1 MRIAEKPHDID
12 AAWMTQALGGE
23 HGILNGARVTDV
35 SFRGVGHGMMS
46 DSFRF
51 DLTYDRSDPALPATV
66 VGKFAAADPT
76 SKATATNYQI
86 YRTEVGFYRD
96 VAPTL
101 LANVP
106 QPYYVGLDEQTD
118 YFTIIMRDLAP
129 ARAIDQMAGCSLEDA
144 EAAIREVAK
153 LHGSRWDD
161 PTLADLPWLAHK
173 AKVINQQMIQALPD
187 LFNGFLDR
195 YRDMLE
201 PEYQA
206 YVRRLLP
213 IYPKIL
219 TDQNGPQTVQHGDYR
234 LDNLLFDVGGAGNVH
249 ILDWG
254 TVAHASGLTDVSY
267 FIGAS
272 LNEQQRADHERD
284 LVRIYYDTLSGL
296 PIGDYSWDDCWR
308 DYRRFC
314 FLGISTGIV
323 APMMVERSDRADRLF
338 LDMVRNYSRQI
349 EVLDSFSFWE

>member
-1 MRIAEKPHDID
+1 MGIAERPQDID
-12 AAWMTQALGGE
+12 AAWMTQALSGPGGV
-23 HGILNGARVTDV
+23 LNGQRVTEL
-35 SFRGVGHGMMS
+35 SFKGVGHGMMS
-46 DSFRF
+46 DSFRYT
-51 DLTYDRSDPALPATV
+51 LTYDKPDPTLPTTV

-96 VAPTL
+96 IAPTL
-101 LANVP
+101 AANVP
-106 QPYYVGLDEQTD
+106 HPYYVDLDEATD

-129 ARAIDQMAGCSLEDA
+129 ARVIDQMEGCSLEDA
-144 EAAIREVAK
+144 EAAVREVAK
-153 LHGSRWDD
+153 LHGSRWGD
-161 PTLADLPWLAHK
+161 PTLNDLKWLAHK
-173 AKVINQQMIQALPD
+173 TNVINYQMIEAVPG
-187 LFNGFLDR
+187 LFTGFLER

-206 YVRRLLP
+206 VVRKLLP
-213 IYPKIL
+213 IYPDYL
-219 TDQNGPQTVQHGDYR
+219 TDKTSPHTVQHGDYR

-254 TVAHASGLTDVSY
+254 TVAHATGLTDVSY

-272 LNEQQRADHERD
+272 LNEAQRADHERD
-284 LVRIYYDTLSGL
+284 LVRLYYDTLAGFD
-296 PIGDYSWDDCWR
+296 IGNYSWDDCWR

-314 FLGISTGIV
+314 FQGIFTGIV

-349 EVLDSFSFWE
+349 EVLDSFSFWS